1 MKKKTVAVIL
11 SAMLAAGLGACG
23 SSTASTSSAGNSS
36 SAASSTAASSSST
49 EASSSAT
56 GSSETASASADSSE
70 AVVSSSTTSSS
81 SGTDEI
87 LSTGPNGEKAV
98 DASTIQLTDEQIAK
112 VKEGHYK
119 AAICLHYGGNDWST
133 SQQQGLEDTFKELGI
148 EVVAVTD
155 ANFSAE
161 QQTSDIETVMAKNPD
176 ILVSIPTDATATS
189 DAYKKAAK
197 AGIKIVFMDQ
207 PAKNMEAG
215 KDYVSVVSADN
226 YGNGYCSG
234 TIMAESL
241 GKKGKI
247 GMVFYDADFAPTNQ
261 RDEGFRDAIKNYPDI
276 EIVTE
281 QGFTDENGCSEQAD
295 AILTQYP
302 DIDGI
307 YASWDIPLEG
317 VLSSVRAAGKE
328 GQIVLTANDLGNNLA
343 KEIAAG
349 TVAGVGAQ
357 MPYEQGVAEAK
368 LAALSLLGEDCPT
381 YVAVPAKKVTHDNVL
396 QAYTDVYHVDDPD
409 WLTEAYKD

>member
-87 LSTGPNGEKAV
+87 LSKGPNGEKAV
-98 DASTIQLTDEQIAK
+98 NASTIQLTDEQIAK
-112 VKEGHYK
+112 VKEGNYK

-133 SQQQGLEDTFKELGI
+133 SQQKGLEDTFKELGI

-161 QQTSDIETVMAKNPD
+161 QQTSDIETVMAKDPD
-176 ILVSIPTDATATS
+176 VIVSIPTDATATS
-189 DAYKKAAK
+189 DAYKKAAE

-207 PAKNMEAG
+207 PANNMEAG

-226 YGNGYCSG
+226 YGNGYYSG

-241 GKKGKI
+241 GGKGKI
-247 GMVFYDADFAPTNQ
+247 GMVYYDADFRPTNQ
-261 RDEGFRDAIKNYPDI
+261 RDEGFRDAIKNYPGI

-317 VLSSVRAAGKE
+317 VLSSVRAAGKA

-396 QAYTDVYHVDDPD
+396 QAYKDVYHVEDPE

>member
-1 MKKKTVAVIL
+1 MKRKAVAVIL
-11 SAMLAAGLGACG
+11 SVMMAAGLGACG
-23 SSTASTSSAGNSS
+23 SSSTGSSSAGEASATAASTAEQEASTSTASDSENVIGVSEESATAAGAGSS
-36 SAASSTAASSSST
+36 SAST
-49 EASSSAT
+49 
-56 GSSETASASADSSE
+56 D
-70 AVVSSSTTSSS
+70 V
-81 SGTDEI
+81 I
-87 LSTGPNGEKAV
+87 LSTGPSGEKAV
-98 DASTIQLTDEQIAK
+98 DSSTIQLTDDQISK
-112 VKEGHYK
+112 VKEGNYK

-133 SQQQGLEDTFKELGI
+133 SQQEGLEDTFKELGI

-161 QQTSDIETVMAKNPD
+161 QQVSDIETVMAKKPD
-176 ILVSIPTDATATS
+176 VIISIPTDATATS
-189 DAYKKAAK
+189 DAYKKASE
-197 AGIKIVFMDQ
+197 AGIKLIFMDQ
-207 PAKNMEAG
+207 PANNMEAG

-226 YGNGYCSG
+226 YGNGYASG

-241 GKKGKI
+241 GGKGKI
-247 GMVFYDADFAPTNQ
+247 GMVFYDADFRPTNQ
-261 RDEGFRDAIKNYPDI
+261 RDEGFRDAIKNYPGI

-328 GQIVLTANDLGNNLA
+328 GKIVLTANDLGNNLA
-343 KEIAAG
+343 KEIAGG

-357 MPYEQGVAEAK
+357 MPYDQGVAEAK

-396 QAYTDVYHVDDPD
+396 QAYSEVYHVDVPD
-409 WLTEAYKD
+409 WLKDAYKD